1 MTHCDFVIPFNMHV
15 YHLGMFYCLMK
26 HFALEKNGLWHTQE
40 MANESFVS
48 GNEIG
53 FLIHVRSCKGFSE
66 AEAYLL
72 PGTCLSEL
80 KSYSLADCLMIS
92 AF

>member
-1 MTHCDFVIPFNMHV
+1 MLVLLPGKIFCPW
-15 YHLGMFYCLMK
+15 
-26 HFALEKNGLWHTQE
+26 KNDLWHTQE
-40 MANESFVS
+40 MANELYVS

-53 FLIHVRSCKGFSE
+53 FLLRVRSCKGFSE

-72 PGTCLSEL
+72 PRTCLSEL